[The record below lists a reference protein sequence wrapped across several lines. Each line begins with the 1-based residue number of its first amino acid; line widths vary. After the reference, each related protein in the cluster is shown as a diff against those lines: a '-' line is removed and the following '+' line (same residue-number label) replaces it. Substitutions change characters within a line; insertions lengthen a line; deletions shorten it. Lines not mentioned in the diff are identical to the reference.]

1 MHLSPEF
8 GETAFEVEKDKF
20 KIHEKIEIL
29 LSSNSRVGMAKATGL
44 AFISFADSFSKI
56 KPDILVCLG
65 DRFEIFA
72 GAYTAALMNIP
83 VAHIHGGELTY
94 GAVDDKLRHAIT
106 KASSIHFAS
115 TDIYAKRIIQMGE
128 TPSNV
133 FKLGL

>member
-1 MHLSPEF
+1 
-8 GETAFEVEKDKF
+8 
-20 KIHEKIEIL
+20 
-29 LSSNSRVGMAKATGL
+29 MAKATGL

-133 FKLGL
+133 FQVGALGVERVKNIKKFL